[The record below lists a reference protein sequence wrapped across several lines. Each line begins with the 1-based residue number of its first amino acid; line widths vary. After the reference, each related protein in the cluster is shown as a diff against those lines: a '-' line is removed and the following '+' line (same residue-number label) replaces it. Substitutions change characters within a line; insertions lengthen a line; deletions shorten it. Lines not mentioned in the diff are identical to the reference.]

1 MDIFAQVLDVL
12 PALQQGIMVAV
23 QPHNLAL
30 AVIGV
35 IVGLFVGALPGLG
48 SVNGVAILLPFTFV
62 INEATPD
69 PASPMIFLAAIYY
82 GAMYGGAISSITL
95 GIPGASTA
103 VATTFDGRPMAL
115 QGNADRALVT
125 AAIASFIGGTIATVF
140 FSIFAPALSSVALDF
155 GNPEI
160 FALMLLAFATFI
172 GLGGDD
178 IPKTMFS
185 IFFGL
190 LLATV
195 GFDTISGEPRLIF
208 FNERE
213 QTAVLEALGS
223 ADAAAS
229 VPIFNSVGWFSRGI
243 QFLVLAIGVYGIGE
257 MLWTINESRYKVTMT
272 ETKISFSRIMRGIV
286 GMKDAWKGTMIG
298 SLLGFFVGI
307 LPAAGA
313 TPGSLMSYGV
323 AKMTSRDP
331 KSYGQGNPD
340 GVAAPEAA
348 NNSASTGAMLP
359 MMTLGIPGSPTTA
372 VLLAGMVIWGLEPGP
387 RLFEDRPEFVWP
399 LIGSFYIS
407 NIVAVL
413 VNLAFIPLFL
423 WVLRMPFTILAPVI
437 FVLSVIGTYA
447 AYDNMY
453 DVWLMV
459 LFGLGAYMLRI
470 LDYPLA
476 PAVLAVVLG
485 GTAEQ
490 KLRQSLLLSDGD
502 FGVFYNPFFDRDGK
516 GQEWWI
522 APITTWIAVILIAL
536 PIVIWAVRKM
546 RGADKVVD

>member
-1 MDIFAQVLDVL
+1 MDVFGLLMGGIWE
-12 PALQQGIMVAV
+12 ALQPV
-23 QPHNLAL
+23 NLGL
-30 AVIGV
+30 AVLGV
-35 IVGLFVGALPGLG
+35 VVGLFVGAMPGLG

-62 INEATPD
+62 IQEQTGSITA
-69 PASPMIFLAAIYY
+69 PMIFLAALYY

-115 QGNADRALVT
+115 KGNADRALVT
-125 AAIASFIGGTIATVF
+125 AAVASFIGGTVANILFTG
-140 FSIFAPALSSVALDF
+140 FAPLLASVALDF

-178 IPKTMFS
+178 IPKTIFS
-185 IFFGL
+185 ICIGL
-190 LLATV
+190 VLATV
-195 GFDTISGEPRLIF
+195 GFDIISGEPRLQFGDPLDF
-208 FNERE
+208 FESTKDLIN
-213 QTAVLEALGS
+213 TTG
-223 ADAAAS
+223 
-229 VPIFNSVGWFSRGI
+229 FSHGI
-243 QFLVLAIGVYGIGE
+243 RFLVLAIGVYGIGE
-257 MLWTINESRYKVTMT
+257 MIWTINSTRYKITMT
-272 ETKISFSRIMRGIV
+272 ETKVTFSRIMAGLY

-298 SLLGFFVGI
+298 SFLGFFVGI

-323 AKMTSRDP
+323 AKMTARD
-331 KSYGQGNPD
+331 KDSYGKGNPD

-387 RLFEDRPEFVWP
+387 RLFADNPDFVWP

-407 NIVAVL
+407 NVVAVL

-423 WVLRMPFTILAPVI
+423 WVLRTPFTILAPVI
-437 FVLSVIGTYA
+437 FVLSIVGTYA
-447 AYDNMY
+447 AYQDMF
-453 DVWLMV
+453 DVWLM
-459 LFGLGAYMLRI
+459 LWFGLGAYMLRI

-485 GTAEQ
+485 PIAEPT
-490 KLRQSLLLSDGD
+490 LRQSLLWSDGS
-502 FGVFYNPFFDRDGK
+502 FQIFWNPFFDRDGK
-516 GQEWWI
+516 GDVWWI
-522 APITTWIAVILIAL
+522 APITTWIALALILL
-536 PIVIWAVRKM
+536 PVLMWLRKKAI
-546 RGADKVVD
+546 GQSGG